1 MEWLSI
7 IFNDLLVPTAL
18 IVLFLFYKFYLPDR
32 FKEELKSKILNK
44 DKLLGKKREVY
55 QDIVLSLTVFIAGR
69 NNSQQQEDF
78 LEAYSKAWLWA
89 PEKVLKPLNEYIDCF
104 QERENESDR
113 ETKYRSLIAAMRED
127 IGLLRTKQKFQFVS
141 FKKNKGT
148 FKDVEKASD

>member
-1 MEWLSI
+1 M
-7 IFNDLLVPTAL
+7 
-18 IVLFLFYKFYLPDR
+18 FYKFYLPDR

-44 DKLLGKKREVY
+44 DKLLEKKREVY

-104 QERENESDR
+104 QKRENESDR

-141 FKKNKGT
+141 FNNSQDPSRT
-148 FKDVEKASD
+148 VRNSD